1 MKDNVKEKVFNRLIE
16 LLKAN
21 KNHLTTGFIGT
32 PYLNVILSKFHRHDL
47 ACKLYFMRIIH
58 LGYIKLK
65 GATTIWEHW
74 DGVKR
79 MEHFGM
85 IV

>member
-1 MKDNVKEKVFNRLIE
+1 MKEKVFNRLIE
-16 LLKAN
+16 LLKEN

-32 PYLNVILSKFHRHDL
+32 PYLNLILSKFNRHDL
-47 ACKLYFMRIIH
+47 ACKLLFHEDYPSW
-58 LGYIKLK
+58 LYQVKQ

-79 MEHFGM
+79 MEPFGM